1 MKILLGSGGIR
12 TPERRKMYINL
23 MNDNFKN
30 CKKILFI
37 PYASNNYDEYTDK
50 VREMFEESSYEVVGI
65 HEIDNPLEAIT
76 TMEGIYVGGGNT
88 FSLVKKLHEYKLI
101 EPIKKRVLDDNIP
114 YAGVSAGSNVA
125 CPTMQTT
132 NDMPIDLVPSYDT
145 FDIVPFQ
152 INPHYYPGGIWWKEY
167 YVDLTDN
174 DDILK
179 EKLNEHFGETRNRRI
194 EEFHRYNDTPVIG
207 LYEGSFLICN
217 EEGIELK
224 GNKAAIIIKGA
235 EIETIS
241 PNKKMNYDL
250 TTR

>member
-132 NDMPIDLVPSYDT
+132 NDMPIDLVPSFDT
-145 FDIVPFQ
+145 FGIVPFQ
-152 INPHYYPGGIWWKEY
+152 INPHYYPGGIWWKEEEME
-167 YVDLTDN
+167 VFN
-174 DDILK
+174 Q
-179 EKLNEHFGETRNRRI
+179 HFGETRLRRI
-194 EEFHRYNDTPVIG
+194 DEFHQHNETAVIG
-207 LYEGSFLICN
+207 LYEGSFLRCN
-217 EEGIELK
+217 EEGIELL
-224 GNKAAIIIKGA
+224 GNKAVIVRKNK
-235 EIETIS
+235 ENKTILE
-241 PNKKMNYDL
+241 NQKLNYDL
-250 TTR
+250 STR

>member
-12 TPERRKMYINL
+12 TDERRKLFFDLISET
-23 MNDNFKN
+23 FEG
-30 CKKILFI
+30 CKKIIFI
-37 PYASNNYDEYTDK
+37 PYASGDYDERTRSVK
-50 VREMFEESSYEVVGI
+50 EMFSHLEFEIIGI
-65 HEIDNPLEAIT
+65 HELENPLIEIEN
-76 TMEGIYVGGGNT
+76 MEGIYVGGGNT
-88 FSLVKKLHEYKLI
+88 FSLVKKLHENKLLQI
-101 EPIKKRVLDDNIP
+101 IRKKVLDDGIP
-114 YAGVSAGSNVA
+114 YAGVSAGANVA

-224 GNKAAIIIKGA
+224 GNKAAIIIKGV

>member
-76 TMEGIYVGGGNT
+76 NMEGIYVGGGNT

-132 NDMPIDLVPSYDT
+132 NDMPIDLVPSFDT
-145 FDIVPFQ
+145 FGIVPFQ
-152 INPHYYPGGIWWKEY
+152 INPHYYPGGIWWKEEEMEGF
-167 YVDLTDN
+167 N
-174 DDILK
+174 Q
-179 EKLNEHFGETRNRRI
+179 HFGETRLRRI
-194 EEFHRYNDTPVIG
+194 DEFHQHNETAVIG
-207 LYEGSFLICN
+207 LYEGSFLRCN
-217 EEGIELK
+217 EEGIELL
-224 GNKAAIIIKGA
+224 GNKAVIVRKNK
-235 EIETIS
+235 ENKTILE
-241 PNKKMNYDL
+241 NQKLNYDL
-250 TTR
+250 STR